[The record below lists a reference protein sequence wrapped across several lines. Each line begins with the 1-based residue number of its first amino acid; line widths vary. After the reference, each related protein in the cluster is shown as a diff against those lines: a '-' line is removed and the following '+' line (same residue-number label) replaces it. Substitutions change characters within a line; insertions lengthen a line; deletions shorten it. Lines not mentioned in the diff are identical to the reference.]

1 MHYSRW
7 VGCVALLS
15 ACGGSAASA
24 PPPGAAPTAVV
35 APSERSHPVHK
46 RGGQK
51 LIVEVGKAGGTL
63 ELDNGARLEIPAGA
77 LDATVQIT
85 FSEGARTTAFSN
97 REYERPV
104 GPTLEIAP
112 ELDLRQPV
120 RVSIPAVRFPEGFGA
135 EHLALGL
142 ELLGE
147 QRAVEMHGVQTRWD
161 YFPASAQAGRAVA
174 ELPQV
179 PGFRLQ
185 FIVSKSE

>member
-1 MHYSRW
+1 MHFSRW

-24 PPPGAAPTAVV
+24 PPPEAAPTAVV
-35 APSERSHPVHK
+35 APPERSHPVHK

-51 LIVEVGKAGGTL
+51 LIVEVGAAGGTL

-77 LDATVQIT
+77 LDSTVQIT

-97 REYERPV
+97 REYERPL
-104 GPTLEIAP
+104 GPTIEIAP
-112 ELDLRQPV
+112 ELELRQPV
-120 RVSIPAVRFPEGFGA
+120 KVSIPALRFPEGFGPGDV
-135 EHLALGL
+135 ALGL
-142 ELLGE
+142 ELLGA

-161 YFPASAQAGRAVA
+161 YFPATVQAGRAVA